1 MLRGL
6 VLLLIVANL
15 GFYAWSQGW
24 LDSVVGVRASGDREP
39 ERLEHQVRPETVVI
53 LPSTSADGPPTAPA
67 APAAPVTPAVPSV
80 PATGVSLA
88 PSASL
93 ACLEAGPFSAAQV
106 AAAEAA
112 IQPVLPS
119 GSWANLK
126 TDRPGLWMVYM
137 GKYNDR
143 ETLSKKQEELRRIKV
158 EYDEVRSPPELDMGL
173 SLGRFEERKN
183 AFTALDQFAERGIRN
198 ARVVEV
204 RPPSTQHVL
213 RVDKA
218 DATLAAQL
226 LALKGNALGKGFTP
240 CVKAAGI

>member
-15 GFYAWSQGW
+15 AFYAWSQGW
-24 LDSVVGVRASGDREP
+24 LDSVVGVRAGGEREP
-39 ERLEHQVRPETVVI
+39 ERLARQVRPETVVI
-53 LPSTSADGPPTAPA
+53 LPPSSADGPPATPA
-67 APAAPVTPAVPSV
+67 APALPSNPASAL
-80 PATGVSLA
+80 PAASFA
-88 PSASL
+88 PSGGL
-93 ACLEAGPFSAAQV
+93 ACLEAGPFSAAQF

-112 IQPVLPS
+112 IQSALPNLPN

-137 GKYNDR
+137 GKYSDR
-143 ETLSKKQEELRRIKV
+143 EALNKMQEELRRIKID
-158 EYDEVRSPPELDMGL
+158 YDEVRSPPELDMGL

-183 AFTALDQFAERGIRN
+183 AYNALEQFAQRGIRS

-204 RPPSTQHVL
+204 RAPSSQHML

-218 DATLAAQL
+218 DVALAAQV
-226 LALKGNALGKGFTP
+226 LALKSNALGKGFGP